1 MWREE
6 LRHNIRTID
15 QLKKYIALTPREERQ
30 ITRVIEHHPMSI
42 TRYYMSL
49 IDKNDPRDPLKKMI
63 IPSIDELDLSGSYD
77 PSGEAAI
84 TVMPGLQHK
93 YAPTALILTTNRCAA
108 YCRYCFRKR
117 LVGLP
122 TEEIIRKFDTAV
134 KYITEH
140 TEINNVLLSGG
151 DPFTLSTTILE
162 NFINKL
168 VLIPHL
174 KFIRFGTKTPVMAPD
189 RIIEDD
195 ELLSLLQRYSLPHR
209 KIYISTQFN
218 HPNELTKK
226 SIRAVNKLIRRSVI
240 INNQTVLLKGVND
253 DPIIMADLQNRLAG
267 IGVIPYYVFQCRPVK
282 RVKHS
287 FQVPIIRG
295 FTIMKETKRRCSG
308 YSKRFRYVMSH
319 RTGKIEILAVMG
331 NEIYFKYHEAR
342 DFQNNSRFFKRI
354 VNPDGGWLDEFPAV
368 KQTEVLESTP
378 RY

>member
-6 LRHNIRTID
+6 LRNNICTTE
-15 QLKKYIALTPREERQ
+15 QLRKYLPLTPREERQ
-30 ITRVIEHHPMSI
+30 IERVIEHHPMSI

-49 IDKNDPRDPLKKMI
+49 IDRHDPHDPLKKMI
-63 IPSIDELDLSGSYD
+63 VPSLDELDLSGSYD
-77 PSGEAAI
+77 PSDEAAN
-84 TVMPGLQHK
+84 TVLPGLQHK
-93 YAPTALILTTNRCAA
+93 YAPTALLLTTNRCTS

-122 TEEIIRKFDTAV
+122 TEEIIKKFDVAV
-134 KYITEH
+134 RYVNEH

-151 DPFTLSTTILE
+151 DPFTLSTMILE
-162 NFINKL
+162 NFIKKL
-168 VLIPHL
+168 ALISHL
-174 KFIRFGTKTPVMAPD
+174 RFIRFGTKTPVMAPD
-189 RIIEDD
+189 RIVEDD

-287 FQVPIIRG
+287 FQVPIVRG
-295 FTIMKETKRRCSG
+295 LNIMEETKRRCSG

-319 RTGKIEILAVMG
+319 RTGKIEILTVIG

-342 DFQNNSRFFKRI
+342 DPRNNSRFFKRK
-354 VNPDGGWLDEFPAV
+354 VTPDGGWLDEFPAV
-368 KQTEVLESTP
+368 QQMES
-378 RY
+378 

>member
-1 MWREE
+1 
-6 LRHNIRTID
+6 
-15 QLKKYIALTPREERQ
+15 
-30 ITRVIEHHPMSI
+30 
-42 TRYYMSL
+42 
-49 IDKNDPRDPLKKMI
+49 MI

-93 YAPTALILTTNRCAA
+93 YAPTALILTTNRCTA

-122 TEEIIRKFDTAV
+122 TEEIIKKFDAAV
-134 KYITEH
+134 KYINEH
-140 TEINNVLLSGG
+140 NEINNVLLSGG

-162 NFINKL
+162 NFVEKL
-168 VLIPHL
+168 SLIPHL

-189 RIIEDD
+189 RIIEDE
-195 ELLSLLQRYSLPHR
+195 ELLSLLQHYSLRHR

-226 SIRAVNKLIRRSVI
+226 SIRAVNKLIRRSII

-253 DPIIMADLQNRLAG
+253 DPTIMADLQNRLVG
-267 IGVIPYYVFQCRPVK
+267 IGVIPYYVFQCRPVR
-282 RVKHS
+282 RVKNS
-287 FQVPIIRG
+287 FQVPIVRG
-295 FTIMKETKRRCSG
+295 LEIMKETKRRCSG

-319 RTGKIEILAVMG
+319 RTGKIEILAIMG
-331 NEIYFKYHEAR
+331 NEIYFKYHEAK
-342 DFQNNSRFFKRI
+342 DPQNNSRFFKRM
-354 VNPDGGWLDEFPAV
+354 VNPDGGWLDEFPTV
-368 KQTEVLESTP
+368 KQTELLESTP